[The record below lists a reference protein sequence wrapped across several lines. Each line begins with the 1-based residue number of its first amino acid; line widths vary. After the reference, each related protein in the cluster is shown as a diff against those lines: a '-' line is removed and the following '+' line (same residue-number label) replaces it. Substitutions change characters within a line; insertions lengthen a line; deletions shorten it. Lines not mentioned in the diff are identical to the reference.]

1 MVEDRKNQIIT
12 EATALFSKYGYDKVS
27 VKQIASACGVTDAA
41 LYKHFKSKADVYD
54 TVLETLLNR
63 MQYQELFKRLNKV
76 NDLEKVLHEM
86 ARFLLEFLNKNDD
99 LYRLML
105 FSALRGHSKARKI
118 YAQIR
123 GNLIEFISGRIQAF
137 KDKGITYNINPF
149 ITARCF
155 IGMVMDCALGLN
167 LWQSLGG
174 KVISAEDAIKNNIPI
189 YARGLIKKDGN
200 EK

>member
-1 MVEDRKNQIIT
+1 MAEDRKNQIIK

-41 LYKHFKSKADVYD
+41 LYKHFDSKADVYD
-54 TVLETLLNR
+54 KVLESLVHR
-63 MQYQELFKRLNKV
+63 MEYRELFERLGKID
-76 NDLEKVLHEM
+76 DLEKVLHEM
-86 ARFLLEFLNKNDD
+86 AQFLLEFLNKNDD
-99 LYRLML
+99 LYRLLL

-123 GNLIEFISGRIQAF
+123 GNLIEFMAGRLQIF
-137 KDKGITYNINPF
+137 KERGITYDIDPL
-149 ITARCF
+149 ITSRCF

-174 KVISAEDAIKNNIPI
+174 KAVSPEDAISNNIPI
-189 YARGLIKKDGN
+189 YARGLIKKDGR
-200 EK
+200 